1 MEGRRKLMQSEHPAL
16 PWQELRRLHH
26 GLATAPDLQIA
37 KVVAVVD
44 ALESRGAA
52 DQMIEPLRSRLPQL
66 RLPRPLRFSRLL
78 FMPLDV
84 LIVANPAWRRDASTL
99 PRSCV
104 IPVADLVHSAMGGD
118 AAAIEAAIKG
128 RTTAHAQAV
137 DDAGRKLWLAAS
149 RILAAAT
156 QPPPSWA
163 NTHLP
168 PDCFAPLV
176 HRLAT
181 LFGQIDTLD
190 TMFAEA
196 DVGVSLRADL
206 LEPLLVACSQD
217 ASTLA
222 MVVTLILARLP
233 GACGLL
239 ARTAQSLSSDHE
251 AAMHIAIDQAL
262 EVLVQ
267 RLETCNGIE
276 TQVIGVS
283 LRQSA
288 GEVRR
293 IKELLDELLRNRLR
307 DDWPSRLVQMK
318 SRLDV
323 SCRLR
328 FAIALEV
335 EFADALQ
342 ALDSD
347 SEQVVNRLEEV
358 AVHLRNLEKAALQ
371 IDREGYDTLLQEA
384 AQHIKSAALAGA
396 LGVVDCV
403 RLVEIL
409 VGSDE
414 ALALLDE
421 ADGVAA

>member
-1 MEGRRKLMQSEHPAL
+1 MQPESPAV
-16 PWQELRRLHH
+16 PWHELRRLHH
-26 GLATAPDLQIA
+26 GLATAPDMQIA

-52 DQMIEPLRSRLPQL
+52 DEMIEPLRSRLPQL

-84 LIVANPAWRRDASTL
+84 LIVPNPEWRRDASTL
-99 PRSCV
+99 PRSMV
-104 IPVADLVHSAMGGD
+104 IPVAEMVHNAMGGD

-128 RTTAHAQAV
+128 RTTAHAKAV
-137 DDAGRKLWLAAS
+137 HDAGRTLWKAAS
-149 RILAAAT
+149 GILAAAT
-156 QPPPSWA
+156 RPPPNWA
-163 NTHLP
+163 KAHLP

-176 HRLAT
+176 GRLAT
-181 LFGQIDTLD
+181 LFGQLDTLD

-196 DVGVSLRADL
+196 DIGVALGADL
-206 LEPLLVACSQD
+206 LEPLLLDCSQD

-222 MVVTLILARLP
+222 MMVTLILARLP
-233 GACGLL
+233 GMCGLL
-239 ARTAQSLSSDHE
+239 TSAARSLGSEHE

-262 EVLVQ
+262 EVLVH

-276 TQVIGVS
+276 TLVIGVS
-283 LRQSA
+283 LRQAAS
-288 GEVRR
+288 EVRR
-293 IKELLDELLRNRLR
+293 IKALLDELLRNRLR

-318 SRLDV
+318 GRLDV

-335 EFADALQ
+335 EFAGALQ
-342 ALDSD
+342 ALDND
-347 SEQVVNRLEEV
+347 SEQVVINRLEEV
-358 AVHLRNLEKAALQ
+358 AVHLRNLEQEALQ
-371 IDREGYDTLLQEA
+371 IDSREGYDPLLREA
-384 AQHIKSAALAGA
+384 AEHIKAAALAGA
-396 LGVVDCV
+396 LGLVDCV

-414 ALALLDE
+414 ALSLLDAAE
-421 ADGVAA
+421 RVAA

>member
-1 MEGRRKLMQSEHPAL
+1 MQPVSAAL
-16 PWQELRRLHH
+16 PWHDLRRLHH

-37 KVVAVVD
+37 RVVAVVD

-52 DQMIEPLRSRLPQL
+52 DAMIEPLRSRLPQL

-84 LIVANPAWRRDASTL
+84 LIVPNPEWRRDASTL
-99 PRSCV
+99 PRSIV
-104 IPVADLVHSAMGGD
+104 TSVADLVHDAMGDD
-118 AAAIEAAIKG
+118 AAVIEGAIKG
-128 RTTAHAQAV
+128 RTTADAKTVH
-137 DDAGRKLWLAAS
+137 DAGRTLWTAAS
-149 RILAAAT
+149 SILATAT
-156 QPPPSWA
+156 RPPLNWA
-163 NTHLP
+163 KAHLP

-176 HRLAT
+176 RRLAT
-181 LFGQIDTLD
+181 LFGQLDALD
-190 TMFAEA
+190 TILAEA
-196 DVGVSLRADL
+196 DIGVSLRADL
-206 LEPLLVACSQD
+206 LEPLLLDCSQD
-217 ASTLA
+217 ACTLA
-222 MVVTLILARLP
+222 MMVTLILARLP
-233 GACGLL
+233 GMCGLL
-239 ARTAQSLSSDHE
+239 TRAARSLGSEHA

-262 EVLVQ
+262 EVLVH

-276 TQVIGVS
+276 TKVIGVG
-283 LRQSA
+283 LRQAA

-342 ALDSD
+342 ALDND
-347 SEQVVNRLEEV
+347 SEQVVVNRLEEI
-358 AVHLRNLEKAALQ
+358 AVHLRNLEEAALQ
-371 IDREGYDTLLQEA
+371 IDSREGYDTLLREA
-384 AQHIKSAALAGA
+384 AEHIKGAALGGA
-396 LGVVDCV
+396 LGLVDCV

-414 ALALLDE
+414 ALALLDSAE
-421 ADGVAA
+421 GVGA